1 MDPQI
6 NLDGVIFHKQCA
18 KCQDCLCQITISN
31 FTKDVT
37 TEKTTL
43 LCKTH
48 YFKRFREGGSYLG
61 GEKFSVKAVRDIQ
74 AEARLGSGRNTPPAL
89 EQIESMARSKSP
101 AEEPIVA

>member
-18 KCQDCLCQITISN
+18 KCQDCMCQITISN

-37 TEKTTL
+37 SDKTTL

-61 GEKFSVKAVRDIQ
+61 GEKFAVKAVRDIQ
-74 AEARLGSGRNTPPAL
+74 AEAKLSTGRSTPTVDLGS
-89 EQIESMARSKSP
+89 KSS
-101 AEEPIVA
+101 EEPVVA